1 MREGK
6 SKFSRITLRRRR
18 HKTLRAIE
26 ALEALYGRRRR
37 ERGRD
42 PLSSLIMGVLSQNTN
57 DKNRDL
63 AYGRLRERF
72 PRWEDLLQAETKEI
86 ARAIRPGGLAQQKS
100 SRIKEFLL
108 WLERERGELSL
119 DFICRMSPEEAL
131 EFLGSH
137 KGIGIKT
144 VYVTLLF
151 SCGKDVFPVDTHIHR
166 VSERLGLIPE
176 GSSLLSAHRRMAE
189 LVPPGEA
196 YSFHLNLITFGR
208 NICQARR
215 PLHELCPLRRNCDYF
230 RGLRSSR

>member
-6 SKFSRITLRRRR
+6 RKFSQKNFRRWR

-37 ERGRD
+37 RRGRD
-42 PLSSLIMGVLSQNTN
+42 PLSSLIMGILSQNTN

-63 AYGRLRERF
+63 AYSRLRERF
-72 PRWEDLLQAETKEI
+72 PKWEDLLSADAKEI
-86 ARAIRPGGLAQQKS
+86 ARAIRPGGLGGQKS
-100 SRIKEFLL
+100 SCIKEFLL

-119 DFICRMSPEEAL
+119 DFIRRMAPEEAL
-131 EFLGSH
+131 RVLGSL

-176 GSSLLSAHRRMAE
+176 GSSLLLAHRMMAE

-208 NICQARR
+208 NICRARG
-215 PLHELCPLRRNCDYF
+215 PLHELCPLRRICDYY
-230 RGLRSSR
+230 RALG